1 MSKTKLLMNAWKNR
15 DQLDPATLQDKA
27 KAFARMVPMIIKGK
41 YKPKSKAN
49 IIIGLGAVIYA
60 VSPIDLI
67 PEILT
72 GPFGL
77 LDDFVIL
84 GYGIK
89 KVNKEIDRFLLW
101 EKEHKT
107 ITVEA
112 SSYSE

>member
-1 MSKTKLLMNAWKNR
+1 MSKVKLLMNAWKNR
-15 DQLDPATLQDKA
+15 GELDPSSLQDKA
-27 KAFARMVPMIIKGK
+27 KAFYRMVPLMVKGH

-49 IIIGLGAVIYA
+49 IIIGVGAVIYA